1 MKRSPHSFNVTVGI
15 CRIRIG
21 RCHTRRGG
29 RVFRSWR
36 FRYRDENGQWRWLRR
51 ANKEIARAEAEAI
64 ATRAAASAG
73 FAFSPEETAQFRAVR
88 QNLADL
94 DVTPEVAS
102 FQFRKARE
110 RLATIG
116 RESIEE
122 AVEFF
127 LSHHH
132 AGIADKNLVDV
143 VNELVH
149 VRERDG
155 AGRRHLKDLA
165 SHLGRFARDM
175 PRRLP
180 ELSGLVIDRWL
191 AGLDVSNRSRRNY
204 RGSLTNLFK
213 FARDRGYV
221 PDSFNPMK
229 GVPLPKVTK
238 RQPGVFRP
246 DEMRKLLESCPEKLL
261 PVVAIGAFAG
271 LRQSEVMALDWGD
284 VDWEGGR
291 IRVPELARSG
301 ERTKT
306 GSRWAVLHP
315 NLREWLEPLRGLGSI
330 VRLGEN
336 GVSKAIQRLV
346 MKVNRELGRLSSRWT
361 VKWVHNGC
369 RHSYASYRCAVVRDV
384 SLVSDEMGHSIS
396 ELSRHYRNQTVT
408 TEEAK
413 EWFALRPDRSILYL
427 PGLKVV

>member
-1 MKRSPHSFNVTVGI
+1 
-15 CRIRIG
+15 
-21 RCHTRRGG
+21 
-29 RVFRSWR
+29 VFRSWR

-51 ANKEIARAEAEAI
+51 ASKELARAEAEAI
-64 ATRAAASAG
+64 AARAAASAG

-88 QNLADL
+88 NNLADL
-94 DVTPEVAS
+94 DVSPEVAS
-102 FQFRKARE
+102 FQYRKARE

-116 RESIEE
+116 CDSIDA

-127 LSHHH
+127 LRHHH
-132 AGIADKNLVDV
+132 AGISDKPLADV
-143 VNELVH
+143 VAELVH

-221 PDSFNPMK
+221 PDTFNPMK
-229 GVPLPKVTK
+229 GVPLPKLTK

-261 PVVAIGAFAG
+261 PVLVIGAFAG
-271 LRQSEVMALDWGD
+271 LRQSEVLHLDWGD

-291 IRVPELARSG
+291 IRVPEQA
-301 ERTKT
+301 KT
-306 GSRWAVLHP
+306 GGRWAVLHP
-315 NLREWLEPLRGLGSI
+315 NLREWLEPLRGLGRI
-330 VRLGEN
+330 VRLRESA
-336 GVSKAIQRLV
+336 VSKAIQRLV
-346 MKVNRELGRLSSRWT
+346 VKVNRELASESSKWT
-361 VKWVHNGC
+361 IKWVHNGC

-384 SLVSDEMGHSIS
+384 GIVSDEMGHSIAQ
-396 ELSRHYRNQTVT
+396 LSRHYRNQSVTV
-408 TEEAK
+408 EQAR
-413 EWFALRPDRSILYL
+413 EWFALRPDESILYL